1 MMDQVRTIDAT
12 GTPGAGGAGQTA
24 TLEALYRSEYARM
37 VRLAFALVSNNA
49 EAEELVQEAF
59 VDVFRRLDAI
69 RNPEAYLRRAVVSRS
84 RSVLRRR
91 LVRSSVRPERPLDL
105 TPSADELWDVL
116 DRLSDEQR
124 LAVVLRYYAGYRAV
138 EISEMTDQPASTVR
152 SHLRR
157 GLDRLRKELS

>member
-1 MMDQVRTIDAT
+1 MDQVKTIDVPESRYADGMT
-12 GTPGAGGAGQTA
+12 ATA
-24 TLEALYRSEYARM
+24 TLEALYRSQYAPM

-59 VDVFRRLDAI
+59 LDVFRLLDGI

-91 LVRSSVRPERPLDL
+91 LVRSSVRSERPVDL

-116 DRLSDEQR
+116 DRLSDDQR
-124 LAVVLRYYAGYRAV
+124 LVVVLRYYAGYRAV
-138 EISEMTDQPASTVR
+138 EISEMIDQPASTVR

-157 GLDRLRKELS
+157 ALVRLRKELSR